1 MGGAGLP
8 DRVRASGKGPGNPRL
23 ASRRGNR
30 ALPRN
35 EAGHR
40 TRRIRIKSTRPQAAL
55 PAALALALLGGA
67 CTPKSPPRAAA
78 PATASEQ
85 QAPQPAPQAHAAFA
99 DASDD
104 FLYLAAQNA
113 ARDGDYRTA
122 AAMLEELVRRQPD
135 ALEPALQLAELLA
148 GSGRA
153 AKADSLLKRLLAR
166 RDLPADERPRLTAMR
181 ARVLLQ
187 LNRPGDALS
196 LLDDLDDSSPEHAA
210 LKAEITARAGRP
222 LAAAKL
228 LARALRDHDNPDLRL
243 MRVRFLA
250 QAGRIKQA
258 LAELETMQ
266 ARWPDDA
273 RAARITGELLEKA
286 GKPDAAE
293 KAYRA
298 FLARHPDALGV
309 LNALGRLLTRQNR
322 LGEAVLVYRDMAAH
336 TGNDP
341 DVLMA
346 LGLLHFQRQDYKAAA
361 EAFHAALNGRDNPS
375 AHFYLAACLE
385 ALNQPEQAAKHYAA
399 IPPEAGETYA
409 RAQVRLAAIDFTAN
423 RLEAAARRM
432 QTLLQ
437 RFPTMPD
444 AWALLSGVRLEQK
457 RYRQLLKESEPAL
470 ALRKPPPRLL
480 INRAI
485 AHDKLKEYDALEAEL
500 KRLLEHDP
508 RNAEALNFLGYS
520 LADRGLR
527 LKEAERL
534 IRRALA
540 IKPDDGYYLDSLAW
554 ALHKQGRSKEA
565 IPIQRKALEKV
576 PDDPLMLEHLGDM
589 LWRAGRHEEAIA
601 AWKKALAHKPPAPA
615 ELRRKIRKG
624 LP

>member
-1 MGGAGLP
+1 MKAGASSPVPL
-8 DRVRASGKGPGNPRL
+8 L
-23 ASRRGNR
+23 
-30 ALPRN
+30 
-35 EAGHR
+35 
-40 TRRIRIKSTRPQAAL
+40 
-55 PAALALALLGGA
+55 LALALLGGCA
-67 CTPKSPPRAAA
+67 PKTAGHAPDGPHAKSPH
-78 PATASEQ
+78 
-85 QAPQPAPQAHAAFA
+85 PQAGVQAAGKPLAAGRAFTG
-99 DASDD
+99 ASSD

-113 ARDGDYRTA
+113 VRDGDYPA
-122 AAMLEELVRRQPD
+122 AIAMLEELHRRQPQ
-135 ALEPALQLAELLA
+135 ALEPALQLAELL
-148 GSGRA
+148 SGTGQA
-153 AKADSLLKRLLAR
+153 NKADALLGRLLSR
-166 RDLPADERPRLTAMR
+166 KDLPKEERARLAAMR
-181 ARVLLQ
+181 ARTLLQ
-187 LNRPGDALS
+187 LGKPDAALA
-196 LLDDLDDSSPEHAA
+196 LLDQIDGDSPEDIA
-210 LKAEITARAGRP
+210 LKAEITARAGQP
-222 LAAAKL
+222 LAAANM
-228 LARALRDHDNPDLRL
+228 LARALRDRDDAGLRL
-243 MRVRFLA
+243 MRAQFLA

-258 LAELETMQ
+258 LAALEALR
-266 ARWPDDA
+266 ARDPDNV
-273 RAARITGELLEKA
+273 RAARMAGELLEKS

-293 KAYRA
+293 KIYRA

-322 LGEAVLVYRDMAAH
+322 LGEAALVYRDMAAR

-361 EAFHAALNGRDNPS
+361 KVFREALDGRDDPA

-385 ALNQPEQAAKHYAA
+385 ALKKPQQAARHYAA
-399 IPPEAGETYA
+399 IHPEAGETYA
-409 RAQVRLAAIDFTAN
+409 RAQIRLAAIDFAAN
-423 RLEAAARRM
+423 RLEAAARRLKA
-432 QTLLQ
+432 LLQ
-437 RFPTMPD
+437 RFPTLPD

-457 RYRQLLKESEPAL
+457 RYRQLLAESEPAL

-485 AHDKLKEYDALEAEL
+485 AHDKLKEYEALEAEL

-540 IKPDDGYYLDSLAW
+540 IKPDDPYYLDSLAW

-565 IPIQRKALEKV
+565 IPVQRKALGKM
-576 PDDPLMLEHLGDM
+576 PDDPVMLEHLGDM
-589 LWRAGRHEEAIA
+589 LWQAGQRKEAIA
-601 AWKKALAHKPPAPA
+601 TWKKALAHKPPAPA
-615 ELRRKIRKG
+615 DLRRKIHQG